1 MASKDKLGFF
11 KVGLMYIGLLL
22 SVVAVFLGS
31 LHYFKGEK
39 IISTVITFV
48 LILCCYFI
56 IDQLVRKKEELRKNS
71 SYNRR
76 LSFLL
81 YSLYFLI
88 ALPLSFFTIHGLN
101 VELNAKKEIQNS
113 YKTVA
118 TDLDIMTSDF
128 NNYAEQMRSQIKIEL
143 QNLMASKKISKE
155 NKDTLQI
162 KYGINDELLASTPYN
177 VITNNKTNDIFD
189 KLIAN
194 QRKLNDEYSP
204 LILASSQKIIKWNLF
219 QLHQSILEVDSTTS
233 ELKNKTENLFNT
245 DARKYSFPS
254 KLLLK
259 EIKRNF
265 DFSKPLVMFEEY
277 KAYLLLLLA
286 LLQHLLILAPLFLS
300 FNKGGTY
307 GSKSNTDG
315 ITI

>member
-155 NKDTLQI
+155 NKDTLQT
-162 KYGINDELLASTPYN
+162 KYGINDELLASTPYD

-204 LILASSQKIIKWNLF
+204 LILASSQKIINYV
-219 QLHQSILEVDSTTS
+219 SIIGSDSDFLSELETS
-233 ELKNKTENLFNT
+233 EIISA
-245 DARKYSFPS
+245 ARGPI
-254 KLLLK
+254 LTLTA
-259 EIKRNF
+259 KRF
-265 DFSKPLVMFEEY
+265 
-277 KAYLLLLLA
+277 
-286 LLQHLLILAPLFLS
+286 APLDLRSHEVHAAQPVYTTWRIITGRFLF
-300 FNKGGTY
+300 FNC
-307 GSKSNTDG
+307 
-315 ITI
+315 